1 MRFSHIQQRDG
12 RWVLVDLI
20 GKGGRIRSVPMPG
33 FAKAAIDAWMA
44 AAGITDGLVF
54 RSMNNRHELTGNP
67 LLAQNIMDAV
77 IRYGAEIGA
86 DRLAPHDLRRTFA
99 KLAHGGHAAL
109 EQIQL
114 SLGHASIQTTERYLG
129 VSQDLTDAPCDHLG
143 LRLKV

>member
-1 MRFSHIQQRDG
+1 
-12 RWVLVDLI
+12 
-20 GKGGRIRSVPMPG
+20 MPG

-86 DRLAPHDLRRTFA
+86 DRLAPHDLGARSPSWPMAVT
-99 KLAHGGHAAL
+99 
-109 EQIQL
+109 
-114 SLGHASIQTTERYLG
+114 
-129 VSQDLTDAPCDHLG
+129 
-143 LRLKV
+143 LRWNRSS